1 MRTMI
6 SYKPFYEPLFKQGK
20 TEYELIFSPRSIQ
33 QYTTSVFL
41 LHVRQ
46 KRLFYKDDLIKLRYK
61 KHTAISIIQ
70 AVKQDLVYNK
80 GIPFYNNRRL
90 GLVPRERV
98 ENLIGVNL
106 DEE

>member
-1 MRTMI
+1 MKLLI
-6 SYKPFYEPLFKQGK
+6 S
-20 TEYELIFSPRSIQ
+20 
-33 QYTTSVFL
+33 
-41 LHVRQ
+41 
-46 KRLFYKDDLIKLRYK
+46 KDDLIKLGYK